1 MKKLL
6 ALLLLK
12 ISNSTMSKILPEAEE
27 AAEEVSEE
35 GVAIKE
41 KTKVEVVE
49 LIITTKAVEDLIITT
64 KAVEDLI
71 ITTKAVEELTLNN
84 NEEVEVAIEITK
96 ISIKVTLTLNV
107 RLLSRMVT
115 KISLMLKRSPVKTL
129 PELRIGSLG

>member
-49 LIITTKAVEDLIITT
+49 LIITTKAVE
-64 KAVEDLI
+64 V
-71 ITTKAVEELTLNN
+71 LTLNN

>member
-64 KAVEDLI
+64 KGVE
-71 ITTKAVEELTLNN
+71 VLTLNN
-84 NEEVEVAIEITK
+84 NEEVEVAIEWR
-96 ISIKVTLTLNV
+96 KV
-107 RLLSRMVT
+107 
-115 KISLMLKRSPVKTL
+115 
-129 PELRIGSLG
+129 GSHQRE

>member
-1 MKKLL
+1 MNKQKREMKKLL

-12 ISNSTMSKILPEAEE
+12 ISNSTMSKILPEVEE

-35 GVAIKE
+35 GVMIKE
-41 KTKVEVVE
+41 KIKAEVVE
-49 LIITTKAVEDLIITT
+49 LIITTKA
-64 KAVEDLI
+64 AEDLI

-107 RLLSRMVT
+107 RLLLRMVT
-115 KISLMLKRSPVKTL
+115 KISLMLKRSPVRTL
-129 PELRIGSLG
+129 PELKIGSLG

>member
-1 MKKLL
+1 VNKQKREMKKLL

-12 ISNSTMSKILPEAEE
+12 ISNSTMSKILPEVEE

-35 GVAIKE
+35 GVTIKE

-49 LIITTKAVEDLIITT
+49 LIITTKA
-64 KAVEDLI
+64 AEDLI

-107 RLLSRMVT
+107 RLLLRMVT

>member
-1 MKKLL
+1 M

-64 KAVEDLI
+64 KAVE
-71 ITTKAVEELTLNN
+71 VLTLNN

>member
-64 KAVEDLI
+64 KAVE
-71 ITTKAVEELTLNN
+71 VLTLNN

>member
-1 MKKLL
+1 VNKQKREMKKLL

-12 ISNSTMSKILPEAEE
+12 ISNSTMSKILPEVEE

-35 GVAIKE
+35 GVTIKE

-49 LIITTKAVEDLIITT
+49 LIITTKA
-64 KAVEDLI
+64 AEDLI

-107 RLLSRMVT
+107 RLLLRMVT

-129 PELRIGSLG
+129 PELKIGSLG

>member
-1 MKKLL
+1 VNKQKREMKKLL

-12 ISNSTMSKILPEAEE
+12 ISNSTMSKILPEVEE

-35 GVAIKE
+35 GVTIKE

-49 LIITTKAVEDLIITT
+49 LIITTKA
-64 KAVEDLI
+64 AEDLI

-84 NEEVEVAIEITK
+84 NEEVGVAIEITK

-107 RLLSRMVT
+107 RLLLRMVT

>member
-1 MKKLL
+1 VNKQKREMKKLL

-12 ISNSTMSKILPEAEE
+12 ISNSTMSKILQEVEE

-35 GVAIKE
+35 GVMIKE
-41 KTKVEVVE
+41 KTKAEVVE
-49 LIITTKAVEDLIITT
+49 LIITTKA
-64 KAVEDLI
+64 AEDLI

-107 RLLSRMVT
+107 RLLLRMVT

-129 PELRIGSLG
+129 PELRIGLLG

>member
-1 MKKLL
+1 
-6 ALLLLK
+6 
-12 ISNSTMSKILPEAEE
+12 MSKILPEAEE

-49 LIITTKAVEDLIITT
+49 LIIKTKAVEDLIITT
-64 KAVEDLI
+64 KAVE
-71 ITTKAVEELTLNN
+71 VLTLNN

>member
-12 ISNSTMSKILPEAEE
+12 ISNSIMSKILPEVEE

-35 GVAIKE
+35 GVMIKE

-49 LIITTKAVEDLIITT
+49 LIITTKA
-64 KAVEDLI
+64 AEDLI

-107 RLLSRMVT
+107 RLLLRMVT

>member
-1 MKKLL
+1 MNKQKREMKKLL

-35 GVAIKE
+35 GVTIKE

-49 LIITTKAVEDLIITT
+49 LIITTKA
-64 KAVEDLI
+64 AEDLI

-107 RLLSRMVT
+107 RLLLRMVT

>member
-12 ISNSTMSKILPEAEE
+12 ISNSIMSKILPEVEE

-35 GVAIKE
+35 GVTIKE

-49 LIITTKAVEDLIITT
+49 LIITTKA
-64 KAVEDLI
+64 AEDLI

-107 RLLSRMVT
+107 RLLLRMVT

>member
-35 GVAIKE
+35 GVTIKE

-64 KAVEDLI
+64 KAVE
-71 ITTKAVEELTLNN
+71 VLTLNN

>member
-1 MKKLL
+1 M

-49 LIITTKAVEDLIITT
+49 LIIKTKAVEDLIITT
-64 KAVEDLI
+64 KAVE
-71 ITTKAVEELTLNN
+71 VLTLNN

>member
-1 MKKLL
+1 MNKQKREMKKLL

-12 ISNSTMSKILPEAEE
+12 ISNSTMSKILPEVEE

-35 GVAIKE
+35 GVTIKE

-49 LIITTKAVEDLIITT
+49 LIITTKA
-64 KAVEDLI
+64 AEDLI

-107 RLLSRMVT
+107 RLLLRMVT